1 MLHKSSPSTGSRLA
15 SGCTSGHGLSG
26 MALLAIQSI
35 VAVPAMFA
43 GGIITSFAFNAV
55 DASFLTALTPGRG
68 LIN

>member
-1 MLHKSSPSTGSRLA
+1 
-15 SGCTSGHGLSG
+15 